1 MSLWNDDG
9 PSGVRSM
16 RTRIFALAAMLVGAA
31 VTAPAARAVDSNDA
45 AADVSLA
52 DRLKAGLRARRPE
65 EQDFLDGVAR
75 LVDTGRLPRKLVDST
90 YVWAI
95 RRRQDYPLPAFERAL
110 RLQSD
115 RLGIDVSGGFAR

>member
-1 MSLWNDDG
+1 M
-9 PSGVRSM
+9 RS
-16 RTRIFALAAMLVGAA
+16 TILVIAAMLVGTAGPADSAIA
-31 VTAPAARAVDSNDA
+31 VGFNDA
-45 AADVSLA
+45 SADVPLA

-90 YVWAI
+90 YMWAI

-110 RLQSD
+110 RLQSE
-115 RLGIDVSGGFAR
+115 RLGVDVSGGVPR

>member
-1 MSLWNDDG
+1 
-9 PSGVRSM
+9 M